1 MRIFTIFKYGPST
14 APTIQV
20 LEPRFSVTVTGI
32 GEPLLIHGP
41 VSIVAGVATSKP
53 HVVAVAVVV
62 VVVVVPE
69 LAELHVWATKRTG
82 YASVVCTLPLKQL
95 KVKVA

>member
-62 VVVVVPE
+62 VVVIMIVV
-69 LAELHVWATKRTG
+69 
-82 YASVVCTLPLKQL
+82 VVVVVVAGNSLIENVKPIDFKAPLC
-95 KVKVA
+95 